1 MQVQAGFQGS
11 MPPATTKARRR
22 QQNAGGGAPQAFPSA
37 AGRVYIAH
45 TLEINMA
52 IQVKPMLLIPKHLNV
67 ARRWWWNCSVVCA
80 LLVLCGAVGKAQDR
94 AFQYAPA
101 DIRYGAQI
109 YAAQCSAC
117 HGANGDQINGVDLRS
132 GQLRRAPSDT
142 DLRAVVTNGIPG
154 TAMPPFRFDPPELT
168 GIVAYIRNMRDFDA
182 RSGTVGDPR
191 HGQALFEGAGGCA
204 SCHRVYG
211 KGPRVAPDLS
221 DIGAIRT
228 ADILQRTLLDPNGAM
243 LPMNRSVRAV
253 TRDGK
258 VINGRRLNED
268 TYSVQMID
276 EQEHLLSLAKA
287 DLREYTVLKTTTMPS
302 YKDKLSGQDLA
313 DVIAYL
319 LSLKGLK

>member
-1 MQVQAGFQGS
+1 
-11 MPPATTKARRR
+11 
-22 QQNAGGGAPQAFPSA
+22 
-37 AGRVYIAH
+37 VYIAAH
-45 TLEINMA
+45 ALGIEMA
-52 IQVKPMLLIPKHLNV
+52 IRVIPMNLPVKRLKAP
-67 ARRWWWNCSVVCA
+67 RRWWWNCAVVCA
-80 LLVLCGAVGKAQDR
+80 VLVFLGALWGRDGEAQDR
-94 AFQYAPA
+94 AAQYAPA

-109 YAAQCSAC
+109 YTAQCSAC
-117 HGANGDQINGVDLRS
+117 HGVNGDQINGVDLRG
-132 GQLRRAPSDT
+132 GQLRRASSDN

-154 TAMPPFRFDPPELT
+154 TVMPPFKFDPPELT

-182 RSGTVGDPR
+182 RAVTVGDPSR
-191 HGQALFEGAGGCA
+191 GQAWFEGAGGCT

-228 ADILQRTLLDPNGAM
+228 ADILQRTLLDPNGSM

-268 TYSVQMID
+268 TYSVQLID
-276 EQEHLLSLAKA
+276 DQEHLLSLAKA
-287 DLREYTVLKTTTMPS
+287 DLREYTVVKTTNMPS
-302 YKDKLSGQDLA
+302 YKDKLSAQDLA

-319 LSLKGLK
+319 LSLKGLR